1 MHTWSWTA
9 WVGLVMTVAL
19 TATNPLYLCLLLLCV
34 LLVAAVAPRNES
46 AVAGLRALLVFG
58 AAMMAIS
65 LLIAMVNGTYGDHV
79 LFTVPGP
86 DVPRWLGGLAIGGP
100 VSGEGLVAAT
110 VRGLAILCVLA
121 AFGVF
126 NGAVSPHRVLRTAP
140 AALFHAGLV
149 VTVGLTLLP
158 STIEDV
164 RRIREMRA
172 LRGGPGGVRGL
183 PGLIVPAVIGGL
195 DRSMRLAEAM
205 EARGYA
211 AGAAAARGPRLIGAI
226 SAPLF
231 LGAGWCWFYYES
243 LKPLGLAL
251 GIAGVAAIAIWAL
264 AASRG
269 KSTTSL
275 NSEPW
280 TRADRAATVLS
291 AGLALFVLVAGEA
304 GWVDLRYN
312 PFAGLEWPAFA
323 IAEGALVLLS
333 ALPAVWLLFAA
344 PAATAAAEPSPT
356 AAWTVGT

>member
-34 LLVAAVAPRNES
+34 LLVAALAPRTET
-46 AVAGLRALLVFG
+46 AVAGIRALLIFG
-58 AAMMAIS
+58 GGMLVIS

-86 DVPRWLGGLAIGGP
+86 TVPSWLGGLALGGP
-100 VSGEGLVAAT
+100 VSGEGLVAAAI
-110 VRGLAILCVLA
+110 RGLAILCVLA

-126 NGAVSPHRVLRTAP
+126 NGAVSPQRVLRTAP

-172 LRGGPGGVRGL
+172 LRGGPTGFRGL
-183 PGLIVPAVIGGL
+183 PGLIVPAVVGGL

-211 AGAAAARGPRLIGAI
+211 ADSAASRGARVVGAL

-231 LGAGWCWFYYES
+231 LGAGWCWFYYPS
-243 LKPLGLAL
+243 LKPLGLAMA
-251 GIAGVAAIAIWAL
+251 IAGVAAIVAWAM
-264 AASRG
+264 AAARG
-269 KSTTSL
+269 KRTTSL
-275 NSEPW
+275 NRERW
-280 TRADRAATVLS
+280 ARMDRVATALS
-291 AGLALFVLVAGEA
+291 AAIALFVLVSGEA
-304 GWVDLRYN
+304 GWIDLRYN
-312 PFAGLEWPAFA
+312 PFAGLAWPGFA
-323 IAEGALVLLS
+323 LVEGVVVLLCVWPLAPLLLMAPAVSPAVEAPVPGALV
-333 ALPAVWLLFAA
+333 VR
-344 PAATAAAEPSPT
+344 T
-356 AAWTVGT
+356 